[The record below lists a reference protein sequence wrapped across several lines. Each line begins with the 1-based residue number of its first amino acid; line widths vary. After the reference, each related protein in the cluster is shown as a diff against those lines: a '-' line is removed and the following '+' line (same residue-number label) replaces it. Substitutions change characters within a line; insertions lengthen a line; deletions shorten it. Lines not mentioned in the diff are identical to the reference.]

1 MDAFERPCM
10 APATALRI
18 MGWRCSFSQAEISSQ
33 FSLRL
38 PPTGDLG
45 PKSTFW
51 AAGNGINTPQNP
63 MSDFKN
69 DIKLERLETARLW
82 EREIFSARAWG
93 RYGLFALAAV
103 CTGGVAYY
111 FRQADLWGMQW
122 FDFLQGKRGWNDGE
136 WRMPKGLAVVLPMVI
151 VTCSML
157 LIMTLRD
164 RYFRGTEGTGI
175 PQAIAALRTPEGPV
189 RSLMLSWRIIIGKAL
204 LLTIGL
210 FSGMTIGR
218 EGPSVHVGAS
228 LMYLITK
235 ITNYPAHLVR
245 RGLIL
250 GGGGAGIAAAFN
262 APVAGMIFAFEE
274 IGRSFEKNN
283 AGTVIRTVVIA
294 CIVVILLV
302 GDDYL
307 FYGQVDANAG
317 DWSLLQWASVLF
329 VGIIGGFLGGFFS
342 QCVVKGTRVVSRC
355 MQWNMWITPL
365 VIGGALAT
373 LGLISD
379 GETYG
384 SGYPQAQAILITGTE
399 YPWHYAPLKAFAS
412 FFSLISGIP
421 GGLFDPSLSVGAG
434 IGQSF
439 LPIVDGIFPGIDHRA
454 IIMMF
459 MVAYF
464 AGVVQSPI
472 TCAVIMVEMAGARY
486 MTLPLLATAVVA
498 YQCSRLICRTAIYE
512 ALADMFLGKL
522 GDRAQKIDWPTEA
535 PPVSDQQKAK

>member
-1 MDAFERPCM
+1 
-10 APATALRI
+10 
-18 MGWRCSFSQAEISSQ
+18 
-33 FSLRL
+33 
-38 PPTGDLG
+38 
-45 PKSTFW
+45 
-51 AAGNGINTPQNP
+51 
-63 MSDFKN
+63 MSDFKT
-69 DIKLERLETARLW
+69 DIKLERVETARIW

-93 RYGLFALAAV
+93 RYGLFLLAAV
-103 CTGGVAYY
+103 LTGVVAYY
-111 FRQADLWGMQW
+111 FRQADIWGTHW
-122 FDFLQGKRGWNDGE
+122 FDFLQGKRGWNGGE
-136 WRMPKGLAVVLPMVI
+136 WRMPGAVAVVLPMVI
-151 VTCSML
+151 ITGSML

-164 RYFRGTEGTGI
+164 RYYRGTEGTGI
-175 PQAIAALRTPEGPV
+175 PQAIAALKTPEGPI
-189 RSLMLSWRIIIGKAL
+189 RGLMLSWRIIIGKTI

-294 CIVVILLV
+294 CIVVVLLV
-302 GDDYL
+302 GEDYL
-307 FYGQVDANAG
+307 FYGKVDANAG
-317 DWSLLQWASVLF
+317 DWSLVQWSSILF
-329 VGIIGGFLGGFFS
+329 IGVIGGFLGGFFA
-342 QCVVKGTRVVSRC
+342 QCVVKGTGLVGRC
-355 MQWNMWITPL
+355 MRWNIWITPL
-365 VIGGALAT
+365 VIGGALAM
-373 LGLISD
+373 LGLTSG

-384 SGYPQAQAILITGTE
+384 SGYPQAQAILIDGTQ
-399 YPWHYAPLKAFAS
+399 YPWHYAPLKAIAS

-434 IGQSF
+434 LGQTF
-439 LPIVDGIFPGIDHRA
+439 IPVDAIFPGIDHRA

-464 AGVVQSPI
+464 TGVVQSPI

-486 MTLPLLATAVVA
+486 MTLPLLATAVMA

-512 ALADMFLGKL
+512 ALADMFLGNIE
-522 GDRAQKIDWPTEA
+522 RQQKHPHSSEPLLDGA
-535 PPVSDQQKAK
+535 QQKAK